1 MTNDFK
7 KCINC
12 EKLFYP
18 ENMEKCELCGENYC
32 LDCYDDLFITCENC
46 NKKVCE
52 CCTNVD
58 TTGQSQVISIIC
70 SKCWEKGFK
79 LL

>member
-18 ENMEKCELCGENYC
+18 ESIKQCELCGEFYC
-32 LDCYDDLFITCENC
+32 LDCYNDLFITCEIC
-46 NKKVCE
+46 GKKVCS

-70 SKCWEKGFK
+70 SECWEKGVK
-79 LL
+79 